1 MLLAQSASPTELAGV
16 DRLALGF
23 ARLFETFDVG
33 PEICAEDIFFDLN
46 MPVWRFQ
53 LQGRDAFAEQ
63 LKRINRGPVQVEI
76 GRTIPTLSGFVSE
89 HVEHQLVDSED
100 ISARKIWVCD
110 VEDGLIVHATCYCTG
125 EWDDA
130 LRARHAVE
138 APMVR
143 P

>member
-1 MLLAQSASPTELAGV
+1 MATAQAEMLIDVATV
-16 DRLALGF
+16 DRLSTQF
-23 ARLFETFDVG
+23 ARLFETFEMRD
-33 PEICAEDIFFDLN
+33 ELCSDDIFLDLN

-53 LQGRDAFAEQ
+53 LQGREAFVEQ
-63 LKRINRGPVQVEI
+63 LKRINRGPVRIEVS
-76 GRTIPTLSGFVSE
+76 RTVPIASGFVTE
-89 HVEHQLVDSED
+89 HVEHQQVGDED
-100 ISARKIWVCD
+100 IFARKIWLCELVD
-110 VEDGLIVHATCYCTG
+110 DRIAHATCYCTG

>member
-1 MLLAQSASPTELAGV
+1 MAISQAEAVSSTEMMEQIST
-16 DRLALGF
+16 RF
-23 ARLFETFDVG
+23 ARIFESLAVEGD
-33 PEICAEDIFFDLN
+33 ICADDIFLDLN

-53 LQGRDAFAEQ
+53 LQGRKAFEEQ
-63 LKRINRGPVQVEI
+63 LRRINRGPVRIDVA
-76 GRTIPTLSGFVSE
+76 RTVKTASGFIAE
-89 HVEHQLVDSED
+89 HVEHQQVGDDD
-100 ISARKIWVCD
+100 ISARKIWLCD
-110 VEDGLIVHATCYCTG
+110 VRAGQIVHATCYCTG